1 MKLLTTLL
9 TIFTLT
15 GCIFVPDETGT
26 VEIEYEY
33 VPANQHDNYYEYD
46 YAAGVCRIADP
57 VYPLGNCIDYGTE
70 LCCEHTYYDYYYG
83 QQCVE
88 TWCLDYRWCDWTLWD
103 GFCYDDNPYYY

>member
-1 MKLLTTLL
+1 MKLLITLL

-46 YAAGVCRIADP
+46 YAKKINE
-57 VYPLGNCIDYGTE
+57 YS
-70 LCCEHTYYDYYYG
+70 
-83 QQCVE
+83 
-88 TWCLDYRWCDWTLWD
+88 
-103 GFCYDDNPYYY
+103 